1 MSYYSDFLKNLREQK
16 NRIWIDVNT
25 EWRDKE
31 NEDYK
36 LENQEYIKEL
46 QKKTKRL
53 LNFKSKFV

>member
-31 NEDYK
+31 NETYK
-36 LENQEYIKEL
+36 FHNPEYVKEL
-46 QKKTKRL
+46 QNKTKRK